1 MENMLGERESE
12 AIDEFYDIIF
22 IFKRLVRD
30 MLSTTYN
37 FLFSESLIITDPRI
51 LEFLYQLLKYLE
63 IEYLY
68 ATMAFKLQ
76 DKTYFLQRLVCI
88 FRRYYLFWIDLLAEI
103 YSITTDTKGSDI

>member
-51 LEFLYQLLKYLE
+51 LEFLY
-63 IEYLY
+63 
-68 ATMAFKLQ
+68 
-76 DKTYFLQRLVCI
+76 
-88 FRRYYLFWIDLLAEI
+88 
-103 YSITTDTKGSDI
+103 